1 MVSFYKEGVSMQQFY
16 IHTTQFINKTNF
28 RKNIFLFFSN
38 YLPYVVAICYIAM
51 ICYLFVSKNIHL
63 LEMIY
68 KPAFVFFFVTIFR
81 KIMNRPRPHVT
92 FKFEPL
98 CYHKENES
106 FPSRHSASAFIIAFM
121 AFLLDYYLGWFLFII
136 ACLISISRVL
146 VGLHYIS
153 DVLASFLIAFFVYFI

>member
-1 MVSFYKEGVSMQQFY
+1 MQQFY

-38 YLPYVVAICYIAM
+38 YLPYVVAICYIGM
-51 ICYLFVSKNIHL
+51 ICYVFTLKNFN

-81 KIMNRPRPHVT
+81 KIIDRPRPHIT
-92 FKFEPL
+92 FAFDPL
-98 CYHKENES
+98 FHHKEGES

-121 AFLLDYYLGWFLFII
+121 AFSIHYYLGWFLFLI

-146 VGLHYIS
+146 MGIHYIS
-153 DVLASFLIAFFVYFI
+153 DVLASFLIALLVSFI